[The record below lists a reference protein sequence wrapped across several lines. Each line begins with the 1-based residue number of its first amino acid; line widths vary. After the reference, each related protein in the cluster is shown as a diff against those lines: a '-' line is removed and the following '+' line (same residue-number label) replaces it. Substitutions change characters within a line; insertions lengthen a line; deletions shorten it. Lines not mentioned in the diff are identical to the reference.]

1 MTNVEPNNAVRA
13 IDGHRIAF
21 VGGGAMAEAF
31 IGGLLAQGLA
41 APGDVVAGEP
51 VPTRRQYL
59 TERLGIR
66 AVATNAEAVAGAG
79 VVVLAVKPQVIAKVL
94 DDLAAIPLPS
104 EALLISFVTGTRI
117 AALRAALGERPV
129 VRLMPN
135 TPAQIGEGVSVWT
148 ATADCSSDQREHAR
162 ALIGALG
169 EEVYVDDE
177 AYLDMATAL
186 SGSGPGYVFLFIE
199 ALIDA
204 GVRIGLARPIAE
216 KLVLQTVK
224 GSALYVQRSGQHP
237 AALRN
242 AVTSPGG
249 TTAEGLHQLESGGLR
264 AAVENAVAAA
274 YQRARQLGGPEHA

>member
-1 MTNVEPNNAVRA
+1 M
-13 IDGHRIAF
+13 
-21 VGGGAMAEAF
+21 
-31 IGGLLAQGLA
+31 L
-41 APGDVVAGEP
+41 
-51 VPTRRQYL
+51 
-59 TERLGIR
+59 
-66 AVATNAEAVAGAG
+66 
-79 VVVLAVKPQVIAKVL
+79 
-94 DDLAAIPLPS
+94 PLPS

-264 AAVENAVAAA
+264 AAVDGLTVDFEGMAETITYGGDGKDVAVSGVIVGTPDAEAP
-274 YQRARQLGGPEHA
+274 LGITTEGDFYHGTTFEGTDFYNKLDF

>member
-1 MTNVEPNNAVRA
+1 MSDIT
-13 IDGHRIAF
+13 DTRIAF

-31 IGGLLAQGLA
+31 IGGLLARGLA
-41 APGDVVAGEP
+41 APQRIVASDP
-51 VPTRRQYL
+51 VPERRQYL
-59 TERLGIR
+59 AGNLGIATTDSNR
-66 AVATNAEAVAGAG
+66 DAVRGAD
-79 VVVLAVKPQVIAKVL
+79 VVVFAVKPQVAGRVFEEL
-94 DDLAAIPLPS
+94 ATADLAPD
-104 EALLISFVTGTRI
+104 ALLVTFIAGVRI
-117 AALRAALGERPV
+117 AALRGALGDRPV

-135 TPAQIGEGVSVWT
+135 TPAQIGEGASVWT
-148 ATADCSSDQREHAR
+148 ATPDCSEAQRSRAR
-162 ALIGALG
+162 AMIGALG

-204 GVRIGLARPIAE
+204 GVRIGLTRPVAE
-216 KLVLQTVK
+216 RLVLQTVK
-224 GSALYVQRSGQHP
+224 GSALYAQRSGQHP

-249 TTAEGLHQLESGGLR
+249 TTAEGLHQLERGGLR
-264 AAVENAVAAA
+264 SAVEDAVAAA